1 MYLTSLGFGFR
12 EYPKHELK
20 LIDHNSS
27 YYGYHIVL
35 ANHMANHGLL
45 DKLEVK
51 NGPQTDLDEHT
62 IIESK

>member
-1 MYLTSLGFGFR
+1 MDPVMYLTSLGFGFR

-35 ANHMANHGLL
+35 ANHMANHALL
-45 DKLEVK
+45 DKL
-51 NGPQTDLDEHT
+51 GHY
-62 IIESK
+62 